1 MHDIRRI
8 TLVHRNPAIT
18 SRDWDCSPDASTRI
32 IFVRTVAVLEY
43 ALKNA
48 VAELHRDV
56 ERVVIDRSATAADCL
71 ELLARLPNEYQGDV
85 LLVRQDGTGYLS
97 ASARGDGR
105 VLYPLSEDDI
115 EFYLLTHGL
124 VAEELVRMSA

>member
-1 MHDIRRI
+1 MNDQRRI
-8 TLVHRNPAIT
+8 TLVNRNPALT

-32 IFVRTVAVLEY
+32 IYVRAAAMLEY

-48 VAELHRDV
+48 VTELDRDV
-56 ERVVIDRSATAADCL
+56 ERVVIDRSATAGDCL
-71 ELLARLPNEYQGDV
+71 ELLARLPQQYHGDV
-85 LLVRQDGTGYLS
+85 LIVRQDGSGYLS

-105 VLYPLSEDDI
+105 VLYPLSADDI

-124 VAEELVRMSA
+124 VVEEVRMTA